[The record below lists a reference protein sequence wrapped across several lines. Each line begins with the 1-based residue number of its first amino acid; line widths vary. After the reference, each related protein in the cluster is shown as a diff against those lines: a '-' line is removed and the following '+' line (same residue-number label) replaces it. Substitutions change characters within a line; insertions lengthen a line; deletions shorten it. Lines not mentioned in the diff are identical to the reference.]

1 MQSTNFQII
10 QGDTWSLD
18 IYYTDSEDTP
28 INISNYHVIAE
39 VRDKPGGNLICAS
52 ASMDENDGITL
63 IDFPNTNNAV
73 KVIFTP
79 EKTSKFNL
87 PKSAYQ
93 IKVVETGDTLLS
105 GWLEVDPG
113 VINV

>member
-1 MQSTNFQII
+1 MPSTNFQVI
-10 QGDTWSLD
+10 QGDTWSID
-18 IYYTDSEDTP
+18 IYYTDSADAP

-39 VRDKPGGNLICAS
+39 VRDKPGGSLLCAS
-52 ASMDENDGITL
+52 SSMESGDGISL

-73 KVIFTP
+73 RVEFTP
-79 EKTSKFNL
+79 DKTSKFNL

-105 GWLEVDPG
+105 GWLGVDAG
-113 VINV
+113 VING

>member
-1 MQSTNFQII
+1 MQNTNFEKII

-18 IYYTDSEDTP
+18 VYYEDTEGNP
-28 INISNYHVIAE
+28 INISNYTVIAE
-39 VRDKPGGNLICAS
+39 VRDKPGGNILCAT
-52 ASMDENDGITL
+52 ADMQDGISL

-73 KVIFTP
+73 RVIFSP
-79 EKTSKFNL
+79 EKTAKFNL

-93 IKVVETGDTLLS
+93 IKIVETGDTLFT
-105 GWLEVDPG
+105 GWVPVDPG